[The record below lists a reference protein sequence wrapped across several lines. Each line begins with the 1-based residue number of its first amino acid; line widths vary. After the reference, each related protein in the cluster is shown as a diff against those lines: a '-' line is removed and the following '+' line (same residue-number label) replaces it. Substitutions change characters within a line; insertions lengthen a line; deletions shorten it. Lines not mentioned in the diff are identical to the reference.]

1 MLAAAARV
9 EGDFRQAKAFYRE
22 SLALNPELQR
32 PESVSVE
39 LGNLGALEILEGN
52 VAEAA
57 PLIREGLEISY
68 KRGDRYSAPYGLV
81 WLGRVAL
88 AEGEA
93 VRAATL
99 FAAARA
105 QFNATGL
112 AMDPDE
118 APEYEKGLAA
128 IRRALD
134 DPAFS
139 AAWAKGERMN
149 LDDAVAFAP
158 RPR

>member
-93 VRAATL
+93 ARAATL

-118 APEYEKGLAA
+118 APEYEMGLAA
-128 IRRALD
+128 IRVR
-134 DPAFS
+134 
-139 AAWAKGERMN
+139 WTT
-149 LDDAVAFAP
+149 P
-158 RPR
+158 RSRRHGRRGGG